1 MGPSAVTY
9 GTKWFCAVKGKDRK
23 VVVKT
28 ARELKV
34 ARQVENLIAG
44 YNGCAGCAAESEP
57 FHH

>member
-1 MGPSAVTY
+1 MSPSAVTY
-9 GTKWFCAVKGKDRK
+9 GTKWFCAVQGTT
-23 VVVKT
+23 VVKA